1 MALWSANDDPTGK
14 PKWANTAAV
23 FGVDRTEATVYGK
36 GMHPGW
42 VNVTPMR
49 GYVSNITVSNAGSG
63 YANADTFVIAN
74 GVSGANGSGT
84 MITADAANSALVM
97 NVGTTVNVSVTTG
110 NALAVYANSDT
121 FFYFSNSTNKIYKVI
136 NKVVNSSFINLA
148 SNTSL
153 VANGSANNGLAAQ
166 ISSIGLVDGGGFTS
180 QTGNV
185 NITTST
191 GSGGSLTIGSYGGRI
206 GRTSVECLVAIS
218 DMKSDDSDDTTL
230 PDS

>member
-14 PKWANTAAV
+14 PKWANTSVV

-42 VNVTPMR
+42 VNVTPMQ
-49 GYVSNITVSNAGSG
+49 GYVSNITISNAGSG
-63 YANADTFVIAN
+63 YANTDTFVIAN
-74 GVSGANGSGT
+74 GVSGGNGSGT
-84 MITADAANSALVM
+84 MVTADGANNSLVL
-97 NVGTTVNVSVTTG
+97 NVSTTVNVGVTG
-110 NALAVYANSDT
+110 NALAFYANSDV
-121 FFYFSNSTNKIYKVI
+121 FFYYSNTTNKIYKTI
-136 NKVVNSSFINLA
+136 NKVVNSSFINLT
-148 SNTSL
+148 SNASL
-153 VANGSANNGLAAQ
+153 VANGSANTGLAAQ
-166 ISSIGLVDGGGFTS
+166 ISTVGLIDGGHFTA

-206 GRTSVECLVAIS
+206 GRTSIECLVAIS
-218 DMKSDDSDDTTL
+218 NMQSDDSDDSTL